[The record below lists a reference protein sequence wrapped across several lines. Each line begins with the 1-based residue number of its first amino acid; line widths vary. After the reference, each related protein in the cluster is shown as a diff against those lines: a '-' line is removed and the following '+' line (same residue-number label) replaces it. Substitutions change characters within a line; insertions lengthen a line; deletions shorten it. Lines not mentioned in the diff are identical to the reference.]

1 MATTLKGDRLSLPTA
16 TSNPSS
22 PGTGEAYFN
31 TSAKDLRIY
40 DGSGWGNVT
49 FSPLGSLTNPATNA
63 AAIKAADAT
72 AVNGYYYIDLGSPA
86 SGAVQIYCDMTT
98 DGGGWMMLWS
108 VPYGDLGVNERF
120 SSSRSSGVVG
130 GEYQHFSLSDAQ
142 RSAVSGACTQGESL
156 VKHSST
162 AWMKLNKKIWN
173 STTHTS
179 GNYRFEQN
187 VDIVTANGTTDNTA
201 EYGLTNY
208 GQGAGGDFAIANSDN
223 GLDHHNTGSYY
234 MLNGGCN
241 SSYVY
246 QYSYGYKVNT
256 GLSGW
261 ISANASCAS
270 TSFNYMDMAIYMR

>member
-1 MATTLKGDRLSLPTA
+1 MASSLKGDRISLPTA
-16 TSNPSS
+16 TSDPSS
-22 PGTGEAYFN
+22 AANGDMYFN
-31 TSAKDLRIY
+31 TTATDLRIY
-40 DGSGWGNVT
+40 NGSAWGNIT

-72 AVNGYYYIDLGSPA
+72 AANGYYYIDLGSPA
-86 SGAVQIYCDMTT
+86 IGAIEIYCDMTT

-108 VPYGDLGVNERF
+108 APYGSLSSSQKF
-120 SSSRSSGVVG
+120 SSARTSGNVG
-130 GEYQHFSLSDAQ
+130 GEFSNFSLSYAQ
-142 RSAVSGACTQGESL
+142 RSAVSSVCTQNESL
-156 VKHSST
+156 VKHSPT

-208 GQGAGGDFAIANSDN
+208 GNGGGGDFGIANSDN

-234 MLNGGCN
+234 NLNSGCN

-246 QYSYGYKVNT
+246 QYSNGYKVNT

-261 ISANASCAS
+261 LSANASCAS
-270 TSFNYMDMAIYMR
+270 TPTNYMDMAIYMR